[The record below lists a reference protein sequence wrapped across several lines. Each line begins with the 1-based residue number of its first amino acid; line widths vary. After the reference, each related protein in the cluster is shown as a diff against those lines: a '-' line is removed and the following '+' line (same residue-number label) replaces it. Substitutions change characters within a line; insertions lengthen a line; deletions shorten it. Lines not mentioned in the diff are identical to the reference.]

1 METLDAR
8 SLSGSAQ
15 EALRVRVVKAVL
27 AGMSQ
32 TRAAEVFSVSR
43 RSVNT
48 WVRAFRESG
57 DSALRSKKRGRP
69 LGGALKG
76 WQSTWVVRKV
86 IGKRPEQLRLPFCL
100 WTREAVGQLIEKR
113 FGIVVSI
120 WTIGRYLKRWG
131 FTPQKPVRR
140 ALERNPAQVRYWL
153 KTKYPAIS
161 REAKAAGARI
171 YWGDEMGLRSDHAV
185 GRSYGLRGQKPV
197 IPITGN
203 RFGCNMVSA
212 ITNQDHLN
220 FMVFEE
226 KFTSDVF
233 IEFLGRLVKHNA
245 GRRVFLIADRHPV
258 HRSRKV
264 ARWLGTNIDTIKMF
278 FLPGYSPELNPD
290 ELLNQDVKS
299 NSVGK
304 RRAKDKAEMLKN
316 IRGYL
321 RSRQRTPQIIRR
333 YFMEEHVHYAA

>member
-76 WQSTWVVRKV
+76 WQSAWVVRKV
-86 IGKRPEQLRLPFCL
+86 IGKRPEQLRLPFYL

-140 ALERNPAQVRYWL
+140 ALERSLSPGAILAQGQVSSHQPGGQDGRYQDL
-153 KTKYPAIS
+153 MGQPD
-161 REAKAAGARI
+161 GA
-171 YWGDEMGLRSDHAV
+171 SV
-185 GRSYGLRGQKPV
+185 
-197 IPITGN
+197 
-203 RFGCNMVSA
+203 
-212 ITNQDHLN
+212 
-220 FMVFEE
+220 
-226 KFTSDVF
+226 
-233 IEFLGRLVKHNA
+233 
-245 GRRVFLIADRHPV
+245 
-258 HRSRKV
+258 RSRRGAELWTSGSE
-264 ARWLGTNIDTIKMF
+264 ARD
-278 FLPGYSPELNPD
+278 PGHR
-290 ELLNQDVKS
+290 KS
-299 NSVGK
+299 
-304 RRAKDKAEMLKN
+304 
-316 IRGYL
+316 L
-321 RSRQRTPQIIRR
+321 RL
-333 YFMEEHVHYAA
+333 